1 MGQLWKEHICA
12 GVEGGGCWQQWGY
25 SYEGAY
31 MLQYKLIDNAAASA
45 GKVILLAQQKPVD
58 NVVTTI
64 TIQLEY
70 SSGVSKD
77 LKWKC

>member
-1 MGQLWKEHICA
+1 MVVGNNGDA
-12 GVEGGGCWQQWGY
+12 VMREG
-25 SYEGAY
+25 Y

>member
-1 MGQLWKEHICA
+1 
-12 GVEGGGCWQQWGY
+12 
-25 SYEGAY
+25 

-45 GKVILLAQQKPVD
+45 GKVTLLAQQKPVD
-58 NVVTTI
+58 NVVTTV